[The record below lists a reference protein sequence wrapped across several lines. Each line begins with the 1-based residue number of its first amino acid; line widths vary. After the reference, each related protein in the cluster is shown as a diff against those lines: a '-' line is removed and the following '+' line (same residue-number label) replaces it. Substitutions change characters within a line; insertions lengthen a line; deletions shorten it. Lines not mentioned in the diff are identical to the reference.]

1 MDKTAIDFYTRLAR
15 GLAAQF
21 GSNCEIVIHDLES
34 NDVEHSIVAI
44 ENGYITGRKLG
55 DGPSHIVLE
64 SLQNGAKHTHDKLA
78 YLTKTKDGN
87 DRSMI
92 KIITVGKIKE
102 KYLTDAINEYLKRLS
117 KYTKINL
124 IEVPDEN
131 FDITKTLETEK
142 KSILKYVSEKDYV
155 ITMEIEGKEL
165 SSIEFARKIDEIQ
178 ISNSNICFIIG
189 GSYGLSDE
197 IKKMSNFK
205 LSFSKMTFPHQ
216 LFRLILLEQIYR
228 AFKIANNETY
238 HK

>member
-1 MDKTAIDFYTRLAR
+1 
-15 GLAAQF
+15 
-21 GSNCEIVIHDLES
+21 
-34 NDVEHSIVAI
+34 
-44 ENGYITGRKLG
+44 
-55 DGPSHIVLE
+55 
-64 SLQNGAKHTHDKLA
+64 
-78 YLTKTKDGN
+78 
-87 DRSMI
+87 MI

-102 KYLTDAINEYLKRLS
+102 KYLIDAINEYLKRLS

-142 KSILKYVSEKDYV
+142 KSILKYVSEKDYI

-165 SSIEFARKIDEIQ
+165 SSIEFAKKIDEIQ
-178 ISNSNICFIIG
+178 INNSNICFIIG

-228 AFKIANNETY
+228 AYKINNNESY

>member
-1 MDKTAIDFYTRLAR
+1 
-15 GLAAQF
+15 
-21 GSNCEIVIHDLES
+21 
-34 NDVEHSIVAI
+34 
-44 ENGYITGRKLG
+44 
-55 DGPSHIVLE
+55 
-64 SLQNGAKHTHDKLA
+64 
-78 YLTKTKDGN
+78 
-87 DRSMI
+87 MI

-117 KYTKINL
+117 KYIRINL

-142 KSILKYVSEKDYV
+142 KSILKYVSEKDYI
-155 ITMEIEGKEL
+155 ITMEIDGKEL
-165 SSIEFARKIDEIQ
+165 SSIEFAKKIDEIQ
-178 ISNSNICFIIG
+178 INNSNICFIIG

-228 AFKIANNETY
+228 AYKINNNESY